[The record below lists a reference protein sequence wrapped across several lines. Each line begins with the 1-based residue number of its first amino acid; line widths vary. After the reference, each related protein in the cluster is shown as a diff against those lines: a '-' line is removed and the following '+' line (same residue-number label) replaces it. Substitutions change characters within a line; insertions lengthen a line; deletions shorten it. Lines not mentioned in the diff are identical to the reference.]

1 MDNEDI
7 KIKKFITNDK
17 TISQKANNTFDNFI
31 EKVKKDEILLKEQH
45 QEYQNE
51 QQESQTQQYSQYK
64 EYNRTSYFM
73 KFKKILTVAASLVI
87 VVVASNVYARTQGYD
102 NIFFMIKDWV
112 TSKEEK
118 GGEEIFSDR
127 DIVVS
132 YKSIQITEDV
142 ELQINELQ
150 IKENKAKLFLLVKEL
165 KENSDT
171 PLSYKVFNDE
181 NQEMYNA
188 ESNKKENEKIYTE
201 VLKLNNYKDTTNI
214 IKIEI
219 YNKNKTLLKTITMDL
234 AKKTIEARTENQ
246 VVKKISQIELNKFLK
261 QETEKLY
268 TPKELKDKQIIILD
282 TYDIFYSKGKYVA
295 KYLFVMPTEE
305 EIENDKV
312 EESTIYTNTI
322 EFTLDG
328 EEFNKV
334 AIEKPEEK

>member
-7 KIKKFITNDK
+7 RIRQFITKDK
-17 TISQKANNTFDNFI
+17 KISDKVNNTFDNFI
-31 EKVKKDEILLKEQH
+31 EKVQKDEVLQQEQR
-45 QEYQNE
+45 QEYQKE
-51 QQESQTQQYSQYK
+51 QRTEQYK
-64 EYNRTSYFM
+64 EYNRPSYFM
-73 KFKKILTVAASLVI
+73 KFKKLMTVAASLVL

-102 NIFFMIKDWV
+102 NIFFLIKDLV
-112 TSKEEK
+112 TKEEK

-132 YKSIQITEDV
+132 YKPIQITDEI

-171 PLSYKVFNDE
+171 PLNYKIYNDE
-181 NQEMYNA
+181 NQEMYNSV
-188 ESNKKENEKIYTE
+188 SNKKENEKIYTE
-201 VLKLNNYKDTTNI
+201 VLNLKNYKDTTNI

-234 AKKTIEARTENQ
+234 TKKTIEARTENQ

-268 TPKELKDKQIIILD
+268 TSKELKNKQIIILD
-282 TYDIFYSKGKYVA
+282 TYDIFYSNGKYIA
-295 KYLFVMPTEE
+295 KFLYMMPTDEE
-305 EIENDKV
+305 FEKDKV
-312 EESTIYTNTI
+312 EETAIYTNTI
-322 EFTLDG
+322 EFTSSDG
-328 EEFNKV
+328 GFTKIK
-334 AIEKPEEK
+334 IEKEEIF